1 MIFAKQA
8 KQGRRSR
15 LTKFVKKSI
24 DNRKKLLIILVCIS
38 FVSGISAF
46 LLQFFL
52 GGSTIYRAELFIE
65 VVDDV
70 NPTILINTAGMR
82 VEVVPWD
89 GETVKIECVSELPLI
104 IEDITEESNQGLIKN
119 QTVTISQDDGFVVS
133 LFTTEL
139 FRYRMKVYLPQSRV
153 YKEITVNSSVANT
166 NVYVD
171 ELLQIQE
178 VRI

>member
-1 MIFAKQA
+1 M
-8 KQGRRSR
+8 
-15 LTKFVKKSI
+15 
-24 DNRKKLLIILVCIS
+24 
-38 FVSGISAF
+38 
-46 LLQFFL
+46 
-52 GGSTIYRAELFIE
+52 FIE